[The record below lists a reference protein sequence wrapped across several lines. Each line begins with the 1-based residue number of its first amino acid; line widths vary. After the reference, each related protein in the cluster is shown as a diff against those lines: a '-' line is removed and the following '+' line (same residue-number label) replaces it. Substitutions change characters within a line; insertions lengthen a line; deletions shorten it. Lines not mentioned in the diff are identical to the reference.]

1 MMTTT
6 VIARS
11 EVIAAIIDYF
21 NNNVSREQ
29 VIALI
34 VLYFAS

>member
-1 MMTTT
+1 M
-6 VIARS
+6 IARS

-21 NNNVSREQ
+21 NNIVSREH
-29 VIALI
+29 VITLI